1 LDRLFDKLKI
11 KNMKTFGIFA
21 ILWLVSIFMS
31 FAIWQGSKIEEM
43 LKMLLATQLAYIFYS
58 LAKQE
63 LKD

>member
-1 LDRLFDKLKI
+1 
-11 KNMKTFGIFA
+11 MKTFGIFA

-43 LKMLLATQLAYIFYS
+43 LKMLLATQLVYIFYS